1 MIREVIRPQQTSIT
15 IDIPQSYINKD
26 VEFIMFAL
34 DEKDEILDIKQDD
47 LASLGGALNRYANP
61 SKIELESS
69 AWEEHI
75 LDKYR

>member
-34 DEKDEILDIKQDD
+34 DEKDEILHVKQDD
-47 LASLGGALNRYANP
+47 LASLGGALNKYANQ
-61 SKIELESS
+61 SKIELESN
-69 AWEEHI
+69 AWEKHI